1 LFTGSVIAIYGNT
14 PIRRLMFKRP
24 VVTLAGVSLYGQHA
38 CHGPG
43 NQRWP
48 IKTSVPQ
55 GTDLKKAGKE

>member
-1 LFTGSVIAIYGNT
+1 
-14 PIRRLMFKRP
+14 MFKRP